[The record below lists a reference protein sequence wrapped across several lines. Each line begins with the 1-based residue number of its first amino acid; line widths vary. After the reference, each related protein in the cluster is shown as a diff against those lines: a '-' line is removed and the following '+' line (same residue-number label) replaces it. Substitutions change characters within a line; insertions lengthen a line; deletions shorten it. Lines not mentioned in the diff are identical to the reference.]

1 MTEVARLTQK
11 LRGEGRLALKVK
23 VTAKSGR
30 SEIAGSLADGTLK
43 VRLRAAPEKGR
54 ANAELIDLLA
64 REFGVR
70 REQVT
75 LVSGETSPTK
85 HLRITL

>member
-1 MTEVARLTQK
+1 MTEIAQLSHK
-11 LRGEGRLALKVK
+11 LRAEGRLALRVK

-30 SEIAGSLADGTLK
+30 REIAGLLADGTLK
-43 VRLRAAPEKGR
+43 VRLQAPPERGR

-64 REFGVR
+64 SEFGVR

-85 HLRITL
+85 HIRIVL